1 MSRTFSHCRHWWVPN
16 SFNYKLFN
24 HFNNNWINEIDSG
37 AQPLVNDSGN
47 VILCVNGEIY
57 NHKSLRRHLKKE
69 HVFKTHSDCEII
81 LYLYEEM
88 GPDFVGL
95 LDGMFSFVL
104 YDKEKDIYVSF
115 FIQIELFIH

>member
-1 MSRTFSHCRHWWVPN
+1 VSINCFVVKVRPFSYIYICFSP
-16 SFNYKLFN
+16 
-24 HFNNNWINEIDSG
+24 DSG
-37 AQPLVNDSGN
+37 AQPLVNESGN

-104 YDKEKDIYVSF
+104 YDKEKDIYVSCAA
-115 FIQIELFIH
+115 LFIATFYNRHLN